1 MLKDKIAIITG
12 ASRGIGKAGAYLLG
26 KAGAKLVVVGRNQ
39 DNLDRTVNEFKLEGI
54 DVIAVAAHVGK
65 EDDLNRLVKITLD
78 RYGKIDILV
87 NNAATSPVFNQIE
100 NIDNNLFDKI
110 MEINVKSAFML
121 SKLVF
126 EQMKEHGGGS
136 IINISSVEGKKPS
149 AGLSLYSMS
158 KAALIHL
165 TRSMAL
171 EWGKHNIRVN
181 AICPGLIQT
190 QFSEVLWKNEKIL
203 EHFLK
208 QVPLKRIAQPEEMA
222 GLILFLASE
231 QSSYITGS
239 IIDADGGYLI

>member
-12 ASRGIGKAGAYLLG
+12 ASRGIGKAGAYLFG

-39 DNLDRTVNEFKLEGI
+39 ENLDRTVNEFKLEGI

-65 EDDLNRLVKITLD
+65 EDDLKRVVKITLD

-110 MEINVKSAFML
+110 MEINVKSAFIL

-126 EQMKEHGGGS
+126 EQMKEQGGGS

-203 EHFLK
+203 EHFIK

>member
-1 MLKDKIAIITG
+1 
-12 ASRGIGKAGAYLLG
+12 
-26 KAGAKLVVVGRNQ
+26 
-39 DNLDRTVNEFKLEGI
+39 
-54 DVIAVAAHVGK
+54 
-65 EDDLNRLVKITLD
+65 
-78 RYGKIDILV
+78 
-87 NNAATSPVFNQIE
+87 
-100 NIDNNLFDKI
+100 
-110 MEINVKSAFML
+110 
-121 SKLVF
+121 
-126 EQMKEHGGGS
+126 
-136 IINISSVEGKKPS
+136 
-149 AGLSLYSMS
+149 
-158 KAALIHL
+158 
-165 TRSMAL
+165 L